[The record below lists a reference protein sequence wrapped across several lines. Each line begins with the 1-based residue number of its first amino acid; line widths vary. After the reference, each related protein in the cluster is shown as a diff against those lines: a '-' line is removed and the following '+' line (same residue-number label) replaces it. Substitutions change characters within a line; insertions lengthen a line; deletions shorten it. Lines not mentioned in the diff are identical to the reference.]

1 MSSLLLSR
9 ACNAPVRVPVLNQIP
24 LKRILKN
31 YSSEI
36 PTDVLSTRIS
46 SLRFLVEQ
54 AMESLTYKGMFI
66 YK

>member
-54 AMESLTYKGMFI
+54 AMESLTYKGVFI